1 MRSASA
7 NERRPLTTPGLSK
20 TAESLKPSW
29 RGSLFRKYVVTL
41 VSLVALVLAINAA
54 VETWFLYRE
63 TIGKVTRAQAQYAA
77 ATRLAVEDALSEIER
92 QVGWVTRAS
101 AQTLA
106 QHRNDYEALLEQ
118 TPDVLA
124 VAFVDGEGRERVRV
138 RRVGGPDPA
147 TLMELQTDL
156 VRGFGAFEFLG
167 TDVYSNLAIPHSG
180 ADAGTTIVQVKLP
193 TLARAVPSSTAG
205 EASYAYVVNARGR
218 VVARSEAS
226 PLVVGDQAAAAP
238 EPGASGPEVQS
249 GVYGR
254 DMQGRPV
261 VRSRVAIAPIPASVI
276 VEQPL
281 QDALAPLRELLIRL
295 GWLLAFGLLVAIC
308 ASLFLARRMLVP
320 IRALHLGA
328 ERFAANQFDH
338 RIEVRT
344 GDEFEQLATRFNH
357 MADALSAS
365 YAGLESEIR
374 RQTHD
379 LAQSVSELKNLEE
392 SGREIASSLRMEDVL
407 AAVMVRAVALSG
419 AEAGGVYLNED
430 AGSAFVLAA
439 ERRMPAPVVLA
450 GGSLPLDALVSIG
463 AEQGEA
469 VLIPALSKASWFPAR
484 AAVAA
489 NGFETALVIALTDVD
504 SPLGLVL
511 LLSREPAGF
520 PASSPNVL
528 HSFAHQAALAIRNAR
543 LFHEIDEKGRQLAAA
558 DLHKTQ
564 FFANM
569 SHELRTPLN
578 AVLGYSELLVDG
590 LYGPLTEKALD
601 ALERIQINGRH
612 LLSLINDVLD
622 FTKIEAG
629 LLNLNVQDYSLAAIV
644 ETAVSST
651 SSLAMAKNLAVEA
664 NIAPNLPLGQGDE
677 RRLTQVL
684 LNLIGNAIKFTESGS
699 IRVGAE
705 AEGDWFTVTV
715 ADTGPGIAPA
725 DQARI
730 FDEFHQIDSS
740 STRRQGG
747 TGLGLSIA
755 RKLVLLHGG
764 RIEVESEIGCGAVF
778 RVVLPVRPRIERQA
792 A

>member
-1 MRSASA
+1 MATRGRSEA
-7 NERRPLTTPGLSK
+7 TP
-20 TAESLKPSW
+20 SLNPSW
-29 RGSLFRKYVVTL
+29 HGSLFRKYVLTL

-63 TIGKVTRAQAQYAA
+63 TIGKVARAQVQYAA
-77 ATRLAVEDALSEIER
+77 ATRSAIEDALSEIER

-106 QHRNDYEALLEQ
+106 QHRDDYEALLEQ
-118 TPDVLA
+118 SPDVLA
-124 VAFVDGEGRERVRV
+124 LAFVDGEGRERVRV
-138 RRVGGPDPA
+138 RRAGGPDPA
-147 TLMELQTDL
+147 MPTEQRTDL
-156 VRGFGAFEFLG
+156 VRGFGAPEFVG
-167 TDVYSNLAIPHSG
+167 TEVYSNLVIPHAG
-180 ADAGTTIVQVKLP
+180 ADAGTTIVLVKLP
-193 TLARAVPSSTAG
+193 SLGKAIPASTAG
-205 EASYAYVVNARGR
+205 EASYAYVVNAHGR
-218 VVARSEAS
+218 VIARSDAS
-226 PLVVGDQAAAAP
+226 SPIVGDQAALP
-238 EPGASGPEVQS
+238 VERGASGSETQS
-249 GVYGR
+249 GIYGR
-254 DMQGRPV
+254 DIQGRPV
-261 VRSRVAIAPIPASVI
+261 VSSRVAVDLIPAFVI

-295 GWLLAFGLLVAIC
+295 GWLLAVGLLVAIC

-328 ERFAANQFDH
+328 ERFAANKFDH

-344 GDEFEQLATRFNH
+344 GDEFEQLATQFNH

-392 SGREIASSLRMEDVL
+392 SGRAIASSLKMDDVL
-407 AAVMVRAVALSG
+407 EAVVARAVALSG
-419 AEAGGVYLNED
+419 AEAGAVYLTED
-430 AGSAFVLAA
+430 AGSSFVLAS
-439 ERRMPAPVVLA
+439 EHRLPPAMALA
-450 GGSLPLDALVSIG
+450 GASLPRDTLVCIG
-463 AEQGEA
+463 GEQGEA
-469 VLIPALSKASWFPAR
+469 ILVPALSKASWFPAR
-484 AAVAA
+484 AAVATT
-489 NGFETALVIALTDVD
+489 GFETALVIALTDVN

-590 LYGPLTEKALD
+590 LYGPMTEKSLD
-601 ALERIQINGRH
+601 ALDRIQINGRH

-629 LLNLNVQDYSLAAIV
+629 LLNLNIQDYSLAVII
-644 ETAVSST
+644 ETVVAST
-651 SSLAMAKNLAVEA
+651 SSLAQAKSLAIEVTT
-664 NIAPNLPLGQGDE
+664 APSMPLGQGDE

-705 AEGDWFTVTV
+705 AVGDWFTVTV
-715 ADTGPGIAPA
+715 ADTGPGIAPG

-730 FDEFHQIDSS
+730 FEEFHQIDSS

-764 RIEVESEIGCGAVF
+764 RIEVESELGCGAVF
-778 RVVLPVRPRIERQA
+778 KVVLPVRTQIERQA